1 MLATAVAF
9 VLLIACTNVANL
21 LLARAA
27 SRRRELAIR
36 AAVGA
41 ARSRLLRQSL
51 TESVVLAVISGV
63 LGVVVAVLLL
73 ELLVTQTP
81 PVLRGVGLDRATLDP
96 VVLTFAFALCVV
108 TGVIAG
114 LLPAWLL
121 SREDPNEP
129 LREGGR
135 SPVTLRRGMR
145 FALIVAEVSLTS
157 LLLVGAGLL
166 LRSFERVLSQPAGIE
181 TDGRL
186 TATVTL
192 PRSRY
197 TDAEAVRRARR
208 EIETRLRSI
217 PSVIAVGASSHL
229 PLSGADRRGG
239 ITVDGFERRPGD
251 SPVRAHARMVSPGY
265 FPALGIQLAEGRLFA
280 DADTAT
286 APLVVVINDTMA
298 RRYWPGSSPLGK
310 RMMFNGANEPWREVV
325 GVIKDVRH
333 WGLDR
338 EVNPEVYM
346 PHEQQPFA
354 TMSFVLH
361 ASVPPATLVPDVTR
375 LVQDFDPNLPLG
387 ATRTMEDVAARSIA
401 ARRWSAVLLG
411 SFALLALVLAG
422 VGIYGVMAHLVSTRT
437 SEIGIRLTLG
447 ARPGGVL
454 RQILGE
460 GLLHTVTGL
469 AVGLA
474 VSLAVMRWLQSMLYE
489 VAPTDPITLAA
500 VALTLLVVSVAAC
513 LGPARRAMRVDPVQA
528 LRFE

>member
-1 MLATAVAF
+1 
-9 VLLIACTNVANL
+9 
-21 LLARAA
+21 
-27 SRRRELAIR
+27 
-36 AAVGA
+36 
-41 ARSRLLRQSL
+41 
-51 TESVVLAVISGV
+51 
-63 LGVVVAVLLL
+63 
-73 ELLVTQTP
+73 
-81 PVLRGVGLDRATLDP
+81 
-96 VVLTFAFALCVV
+96 
-108 TGVIAG
+108 
-114 LLPAWLL
+114 
-121 SREDPNEP
+121 
-129 LREGGR
+129 
-135 SPVTLRRGMR
+135 MR

-181 TDGRL
+181 TDG
-186 TATVTL
+186 
-192 PRSRY
+192 PPHGDG
-197 TDAEAVRRARR
+197 DAAAQ
-208 EIETRLRSI
+208 
-217 PSVIAVGASSHL
+217 
-229 PLSGADRRGG
+229 PLSGCRRGAARAARNRDAPAQHSG
-239 ITVDGFERRPGD
+239 RDRGRCEQPPAAERRGPPGRHHGRRL
-251 SPVRAHARMVSPGY
+251 RAAAEAIRRSARTRAWSRPAT
-265 FPALGIQLAEGRLFA
+265 FRALGIQLAEGRLFT

-310 RMMFNGANEPWREVV
+310 RMRFNGANEPWREVV

-346 PHEQQPFA
+346 PHEQQPSA

-387 ATRTMEDVAARSIA
+387 ATRTMEDVAARSMA

-469 AVGLA
+469 ALGSGGVTCG
-474 VSLAVMRWLQSMLYE
+474 
-489 VAPTDPITLAA
+489 D
-500 VALTLLVVSVAAC
+500 AL
-513 LGPARRAMRVDPVQA
+513 ARRA
-528 LRFE
+528 LLFEVAADRSDHARRGRR